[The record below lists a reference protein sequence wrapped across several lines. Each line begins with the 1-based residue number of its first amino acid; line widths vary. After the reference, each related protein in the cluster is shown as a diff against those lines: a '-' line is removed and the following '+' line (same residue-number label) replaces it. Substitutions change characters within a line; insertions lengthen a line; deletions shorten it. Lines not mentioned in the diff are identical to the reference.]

1 MKKISLLFPGQG
13 SQYVGMG
20 MDLYEEFDIA
30 KEIYH
35 RAENVLGYDI
45 KEISFNGPSDR
56 LKNTEI
62 CQPAIFLHSIILFE
76 LLKEKK
82 ISVNYTAG
90 HSLGEYTAITA
101 ANVVD
106 FENGLKIVKKRGELI
121 KEASEKNPGG
131 MAAIIGLER
140 KKVEEICSESG
151 KNGLLQLVN
160 FNSPNQIVISGS
172 NELITQA
179 IEKAKLNGALKA
191 VKLEVSGAFHSKF
204 MEPAYYGIKEYLK
217 DISFEKSQFPI
228 VSNVTAKLM
237 TEQNEIKENVTKQ
250 IISPVM
256 WEDSMRFML
265 DEGVDVFIELGPGG
279 VLKGLLKRI
288 DKNAVCLGIDKADDL
303 DELSISKIFN

>member
-1 MKKISLLFPGQG
+1 MKKVSLLFPGQG

-20 MDLYEEFDIA
+20 LDLFEKFDVA
-30 KEIYH
+30 KEIYLK
-35 RAENVLGYDI
+35 AESILGYDI
-45 KEISFNGPSDR
+45 KEISFNGPSEK

-76 LLKEKK
+76 LLKERG
-82 ISVNYTAG
+82 ISFNYAAG

-101 ANVVD
+101 ANAVD
-106 FENGLKIVKKRGELI
+106 FESGLKIVKRRGELI
-121 KEASEKNPGG
+121 KEASEQNPGG

-140 KKVEEICSESG
+140 KKVEEICSELG
-151 KNGLLQLVN
+151 RNGLLQLVN

-179 IEKAKLNGALKA
+179 IEKAKLDGALKA
-191 VKLEVSGAFHSKF
+191 VKLEVSGAFHSNF
-204 MEPAYYGIKEYLK
+204 MEPAYYGIIEYLK
-217 DISFEKSQFPI
+217 NISFKKPQFPI
-228 VSNVTAKLM
+228 VSNVTAKPM
-237 TEQNEIKENVTKQ
+237 TEQDEIKKNVTKQ
-250 IISPVM
+250 IISAVM

-288 DKNAVCLGIDKADDL
+288 DKNAFCLGIDKADDL
-303 DELSISKIFN
+303 DELSKIFN